1 MGSAMANLD
10 TVEKKPRRQRSQ
22 AGSMAVEMALFL
34 FFFSTLFLG
43 TFEVPRFLLIGQKM
57 ERASASMAD
66 LIAQIDPAQGNVQ
79 AKINDLFE
87 AANGLMAPY
96 DLKNNGRV
104 IITSFSNPTGTA
116 QKIAWQVK
124 SPGTFSAVSKFGT
137 NAGDTPTLPT
147 GLVIREG
154 ENMISAEVIFKY
166 EPLFGS
172 LIYTEKTIY
181 TRAFTR
187 PRFSNLTDVP
197 K

>member
-1 MGSAMANLD
+1 MPKHVPSLISAF
-10 TVEKKPRRQRSQ
+10 RRRRDSG
-22 AGSMAVEMALFL
+22 AMAVEMALFL

-66 LIAQIDPAQGNVQ
+66 LVAQIDPSLGNQ
-79 AKINDLFE
+79 KAKIDDLFE
-87 AANGLMAPY
+87 AANGLMEPY
-96 DLKNNGRV
+96 DLANNGRV

-116 QKIAWQVK
+116 EKVAWQIF
-124 SPGTFSAVSKFGT
+124 SPGTFSAQSKFGI
-137 NAGDTPTLPT
+137 AGGVPTLPT
-147 GLVIREG
+147 GMVIREG
-154 ENMISAEVIFKY
+154 ENIISAEVVFKY

-172 LIYTEKTIY
+172 MIYKEKTIY

>member
-1 MGSAMANLD
+1 MFSRHPSFTLSQG
-10 TVEKKPRRQRSQ
+10 RQKE

-66 LIAQIDPAQGNVQ
+66 LIAQIDPALPNQK
-79 AKINDLFE
+79 AKIDDLFE
-87 AANGLMAPY
+87 AANGLMEPY
-96 DLKNNGRV
+96 DLSTNGRV

-116 QKIAWQVK
+116 EKVAWQLF
-124 SPGTFSAVSKFGT
+124 SPGTFPAVSKFGV
-137 NAGDTPTLPT
+137 AGSTPTLPS
-147 GLVIREG
+147 GMVIREG
-154 ENMISAEVIFKY
+154 ENIISAEVVFKY

-172 LIYTEKTIY
+172 MIYKEKTIY

-187 PRFSNLTDVP
+187 PRFANLTDTP

>member
-1 MGSAMANLD
+1 
-10 TVEKKPRRQRSQ
+10 
-22 AGSMAVEMALFL
+22 MAVEMALFL

-66 LIAQIDPAQGNVQ
+66 LVAQIDPAQGNTL

-116 QKIAWQVK
+116 EKIAWQLK
-124 SPGTFSAVSKFGT
+124 SPGTFAATSKFGNGT
-137 NAGDTPTLPT
+137 AATPTLPT
-147 GLVIREG
+147 GLSVREG
-154 ENMISAEVIFKY
+154 ENIISAEVIFKY

-172 LIYTEKTIY
+172 MIYSEKTIY
-181 TRAFTR
+181 TKAFTR
-187 PRFSNLTDVP
+187 PRFTNLTDTP

>member
-1 MGSAMANLD
+1 MPS
-10 TVEKKPRRQRSQ
+10 RRHSLLTARHRRFD

-66 LIAQIDPAQGNVQ
+66 LVAQIDPAQGNQ
-79 AKINDLFE
+79 KAKIDDLFE
-87 AANGLMAPY
+87 AANGLMDPY
-96 DLKNNGRV
+96 DLANNGRV

-116 QKIAWQVK
+116 EKVAWQIF
-124 SPGTFSAVSKFGT
+124 SPGTFPATSKFGT
-137 NAGDTPTLPT
+137 AGSTPTLPT
-147 GLVIREG
+147 GMVIREG
-154 ENMISAEVIFKY
+154 ENIISAEVIFKY

-172 LIYTEKTIY
+172 MIYKEKTIY